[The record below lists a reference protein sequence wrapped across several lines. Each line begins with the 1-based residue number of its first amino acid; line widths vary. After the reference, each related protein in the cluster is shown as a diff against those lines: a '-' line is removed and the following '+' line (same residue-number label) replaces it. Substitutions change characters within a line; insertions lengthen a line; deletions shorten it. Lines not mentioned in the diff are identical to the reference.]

1 MACMIQAADTA
12 PNFLLRQKIAAED
25 LRRLQDPCVIFEHE
39 WADSDGAM
47 CYAYTVGGWLDGKP
61 LGDMRGGVTVGGDVI
76 IVHADSRA
84 EADFIAS
91 DGLQS
96 SIAALD
102 GEEAAY
108 IEAHAALARLASVG
122 PVQRIDL
129 ATASP
134 AETSDQFVADANA
147 VRKLR
152 GDDIVLTV
160 GGVDG
165 EPKN

>member
-12 PNFLLRQKIAAED
+12 PNFLLHQKIAADD

-39 WADSDGAM
+39 WADSDGAR
-47 CYAYTVGGWLDGKP
+47 CFAYTVGGWLDGRP
-61 LGDMRGGVTVGGDVI
+61 LGDMRGGATVGGDVI
-76 IVHADSRA
+76 IVHAYSRA
-84 EADFIAS
+84 DADLLAS

-96 SIAALD
+96 SISALD

-108 IEAHAALARLASVG
+108 IEAHAALARLASVS

-134 AETSDQFVADANA
+134 ANTSDQFVADSQA

-165 EPKN
+165 EAQH